1 MYLRLT
7 LDNCQA
13 CKDANCTNDSLD
25 IIQNACTDNLSLS
38 ALMTIPL
45 STSID
50 TNAFINTIN
59 SEYSYQLA
67 EMTLFQ
73 FPNTDESE

>member
-7 LDNCQA
+7 LENCQA
-13 CKDANCTNDSLD
+13 CKDANCTSDSLD

-38 ALMTIPL
+38 PLMTIPL
-45 STSID
+45 STSIE
-50 TNAFINTIN
+50 TNEYINVIN

-67 EMTLFQ
+67 ELTLFQ

>member
-13 CKDANCTNDSLD
+13 CKDANCTSDSLD
-25 IIQNACTDNLSLS
+25 IIKNACTDNLSLS
-38 ALMTIPL
+38 ALMAIPL

-50 TNAFINTIN
+50 SNGFINIIN

-67 EMTLFQ
+67 ELTLFQ
-73 FPNTDESE
+73 FPNTNESE